1 MSSCVRRIEILLDSN
16 SVNID
21 SHLTAVRKGNVIFL
35 MFLY

>member
-21 SHLTAVRKGNVIFL
+21 SHLTAKEER
-35 MFLY
+35 